1 MKKNII
7 YMNILNTMNNE
18 YGINKNDNLITII
31 LTVITKIIN
40 RKEMFNECYLL
51 KSLPYI
57 YKWDTKNIKNM
68 DNLFSGCRSLVSLPN
83 ISKFVTKNVKGIV
96 STFSACRSLQSLP
109 DISK

>member
-1 MKKNII
+1 
-7 YMNILNTMNNE
+7 MNNE

-40 RKEMFNECYLL
+40 RKEMFNECDLL

-68 DNLFSGCRSLVSLPN
+68 DNLFSGCRSLVLLPN
-83 ISKFVTKNVKGIV
+83 ISKFVTKNVKGKV
-96 STFSACRSLQSLP
+96 CTL
-109 DISK
+109 KNG

>member
-7 YMNILNTMNNE
+7 YVNILNTMNNE

-40 RKEMFNECYLL
+40 GKGMFNECDLL

-57 YKWDTKNIKNM
+57 YEWDTKNIKNM
-68 DNLFSGCRSLVSLPN
+68 DNLFSGCRSLVLLTN
-83 ISKFVTKNVKGIV
+83 ISKLVTKNVKGTV

>member
-7 YMNILNTMNNE
+7 YVNILNTMNNE

-31 LTVITKIIN
+31 LTLITKIIN
-40 RKEMFNECYLL
+40 GKGMFNECDLL

-68 DNLFSGCRSLVSLPN
+68 DNLFSGCN
-83 ISKFVTKNVKGIV
+83 H
-96 STFSACRSLQSLP
+96 
-109 DISK
+109 